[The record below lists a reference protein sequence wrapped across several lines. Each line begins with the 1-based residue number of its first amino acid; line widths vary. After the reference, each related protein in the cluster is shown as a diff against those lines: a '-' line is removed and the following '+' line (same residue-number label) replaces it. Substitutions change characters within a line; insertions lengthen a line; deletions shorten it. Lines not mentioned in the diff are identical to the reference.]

1 MEFQQLN
8 TQQLNQFNRNGYVLI
23 ESLFSKDETQRVL
36 ETARNDTEMAR
47 HTLGKTDQEGTQTKL
62 ALWYALDD
70 SIYSLMART
79 QRIVGG
85 VARLLGGP
93 VAHYHSKLMQ
103 KEPQVGGA
111 WEWHQDYGYW
121 YHHGFLFPQ
130 MLSVLTA
137 LTAATREN
145 GCLQVL
151 KGSHHIGRVDH
162 GMTGDQRGADME
174 RVAEAA
180 RTMEK
185 VYVEM
190 RAGDTLFFHANLLH
204 RSDSNRSDNPR
215 WSLITAYNLAS
226 NKPYKKTNPLFST
239 PINTVPDTAIQQ
251 ADAKGISQEADFLED

>member
-1 MEFQQLN
+1 MNYQQLN
-8 TQQLNQFNRNGYVLI
+8 NQQHDEFEHNGYVLI
-23 ESLFSKDETQRVL
+23 KSLFSKDEAQRVL
-36 ETARNDTEMAR
+36 ETAQNDQEMAR
-47 HTLGKTDQEGTQTKL
+47 QTLGKSDREGTQTKL

-70 SIYSLMART
+70 SIYSLLART

-85 VARLLGGP
+85 VERLLGGP

-121 YHHGFLFPQ
+121 YHNGFLFPQ

-137 LTAATREN
+137 LTPATREN

-151 KGSHHIGRVDH
+151 KGSHHLGRVDH

-174 RVAEAA
+174 RVEEAA
-180 RTMEK
+180 KLMEN

-190 RAGDTLFFHANLLH
+190 RTGDTLFFHSNLLH
-204 RSDSNRSDNPR
+204 RSDSNRSDDPR
-215 WSLITAYNLAS
+215 WSLITAYNLIS
-226 NKPYKKTNPLFST
+226 NTPYKKANPLFST
-239 PINTVPDTAIQQ
+239 PIEVVPDTAIQQ
-251 ADAKGISQEADFLED
+251 AKAKGISQEADFLKN